1 LSGKARQTDPLSF
14 ICGALKMQSNFRKI
28 QLLIVLI
35 GVLTGCEKTIQE
47 DIIYIPDSA
56 FLSALIADGADRN
69 GDGQISNMEAEDT
82 ETLQIPP
89 SGITDMTGL
98 EAFINLDSLSITLN
112 SLSGIDLSGNT
123 ALRYLSC
130 TYCELSSLDISNNL
144 LLEEVIVSRN
154 QLSELDISHNQ
165 GLKKLYCK
173 NNLLT
178 SLDLSANS
186 GLTTMISCGNQ
197 LTRLDISMHP
207 TLTLIGVDNMPMLTE
222 VCVWTL
228 PFPPA
233 DVTVLMGFSPNIIFT
248 DSCSR

>member
-1 LSGKARQTDPLSF
+1 
-14 ICGALKMQSNFRKI
+14 MQSNSRKI
-28 QLLIVLI
+28 QALIVLI
-35 GVLTGCEKTIQE
+35 GLIAGCEKSIQE

-56 FLSALIADGADRN
+56 FLSALIADGVDTN

-89 SGITDMTGL
+89 SGITDMKGL

-112 SLSGIDLSGNT
+112 SLSGIDLSENS
-123 ALRYLSC
+123 ALRYLEC
-130 TYCELSSLDISNNL
+130 TSCELAALDVSSNL
-144 LLEEVIVSRN
+144 LLEELICGRN
-154 QLSELDISHNQ
+154 LFSELDISHNQ
-165 GLKKLYCK
+165 ALLKLVCN

-178 SLDLSANS
+178 SLDLSGIS
-186 GLTTMISCGNQ
+186 GLTKMISCGNQ
-197 LTRLDISMHP
+197 LTSLDISMHP

-233 DVTVLMGFSPNIIFT
+233 GVTVLQGFSPNINFIST
-248 DSCSR
+248 CGR